1 MSRISLVELTKAAAI
16 LANRASVIVRHI
28 HRSGNLNIVDK
39 AENAAASPSSAIDPC
54 TLADVLS
61 QRLIAGSLRKLY
73 PAIRVCGEEDENEDD
88 VQQRAAIQAEPAVH
102 ATFPHLALPVLA
114 GGVHIPSWIP
124 LFSSSATSG
133 DDDSV
138 LETDI
143 TVWVGMFSSMGAS
156 MDHRNQN

>member
-39 AENAAASPSSAIDPC
+39 AENAAASPSSAIIDPC

-61 QRLIAGSLRKLY
+61 QRLIAGSLRTLY

-102 ATFPHLALPVLA
+102 AKFPHLALPVLS
-114 GGVHIPSWIP
+114 GGVHFPSWIP
-124 LFSSSATSG
+124 LFSSSATSS
-133 DDDSV
+133 DEDLV

-143 TVWVGMFSSMGAS
+143 TVWVGMYSLNA
-156 MDHRNQN
+156 NQCA